1 MNRADSGDAM
11 MSRNDAAHRYELC
24 IDGHVAAVAQY
35 RIEDDRVVFTHT
47 EVEREYEGRGLAS
60 QLAAY
65 ALDDVQ
71 QRGGLKV
78 VPQCQFMASY
88 IARHEARYGPLVP
101 R

>member
-1 MNRADSGDAM
+1 
-11 MSRNDAAHRYELC
+11 
-24 IDGHVAAVAQY
+24 
-35 RIEDDRVVFTHT
+35 
-47 EVEREYEGRGLAS
+47 
-60 QLAAY
+60 
-65 ALDDVQ
+65 VQ